1 MDKFTSELFAQPLP
15 LTAEQICVYL
25 CMRSDIVRNETVTA
39 RMAKASGALCSG
51 LSCATIAARL
61 NIPELTVAAH
71 LRKLSDLKWIKL
83 KSDTLSTT
91 LQLGTKDGIEI
102 TWYCD
107 VPEPPAVKEKP
118 EGTLDQI
125 RALAQEKSEQ
135 SKVKRVRISS
145 KAKRKLVDDTIGGL
159 VSDEK
164 ASTTIVNHI
173 VNETQ
178 RLYKTRPTFDDRRI
192 KFVYANR
199 FIKYCGDLDSAKEVV
214 TWTFENW
221 DSLKKPLK
229 LDMDYPQLQ
238 LFATKSICDR
248 LSNYIAKGIPTEKV
262 DRSGLA
268 TRADSQK
275 IEEAPDEGWG
285 DANN

>member
-1 MDKFTSELFAQPLP
+1 MDKFTSELFAQPLT
-15 LTAEQICVYL
+15 LTPEQICVYF
-25 CMRSDIVRNETVTA
+25 CMRSDIARNETTTS

-51 LSCATIAARL
+51 LSVSTIATRL

-71 LRKLSDLKWIKL
+71 IRKLVEIKWV
-83 KSDTLSTT
+83 KSQGSS
-91 LQLGTKDGIEI
+91 LQLGEKNNIEL

-107 VPEPPAVKEKP
+107 VPEPPPVKEKP

-135 SKVKRVRISS
+135 NKVKRVRISS

-164 ASTTIVNHI
+164 SSTLIIDHI
-173 VNETQ
+173 ISETQ
-178 RLYKTRPTFDDRRI
+178 RLHKTRPTFDDHAI

-199 FIKYCGDLDSAKEVV
+199 IVKYCGDLDAAKEVV

-238 LFATKSICDR
+238 LFATRSICDR

-268 TRADSQK
+268 TRADSQS
-275 IEEAPDEGWG
+275 IEEAPDEGW
-285 DANN
+285 